1 MMKEAVNTLMC
12 CCNNCDDI
20 PKKAFFVFAPFL
32 CDKIGDVKLSTIIK
46 ELIAKIAEFV
56 TAKYV
61 AS

>member
-1 MMKEAVNTLMC
+1 MC